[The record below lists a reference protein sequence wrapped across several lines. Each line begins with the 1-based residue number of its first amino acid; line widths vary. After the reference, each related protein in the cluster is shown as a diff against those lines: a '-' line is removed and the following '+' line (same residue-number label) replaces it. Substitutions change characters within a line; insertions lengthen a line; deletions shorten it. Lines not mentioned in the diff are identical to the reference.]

1 MKLRDFLGEL
11 TGAGCVFLRHG
22 ARHDLW
28 LNPGNGQKAAVP
40 RHAEVKKTTAASI
53 KKDLGV

>member
-1 MKLRDFLGEL
+1 MKLRDFLREL
-11 TGAGCVFLRHG
+11 TDAGCLFLRHG

-28 LNPGNGQKAAVP
+28 LNPRNGQKAAVP

-53 KKDLGV
+53 RKDLGI